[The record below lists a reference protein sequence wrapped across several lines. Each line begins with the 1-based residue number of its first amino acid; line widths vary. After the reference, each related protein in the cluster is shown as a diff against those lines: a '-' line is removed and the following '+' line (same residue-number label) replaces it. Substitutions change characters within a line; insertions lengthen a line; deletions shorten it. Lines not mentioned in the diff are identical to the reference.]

1 MFKDVKKK
9 AELKGKLLKEKGN
22 EAKNASLNIGSKV
35 LESAKSVG
43 DAASEIATGAVETAS
58 TVVTNAGKVATGAI
72 NSLIIKIATK
82 IVVKSMKK
90 ASQKGTGFI
99 YDDKKYQGFINKT
112 WEILPL
118 PVRLVGKETLNFN
131 DTMFF
136 LRNSIFGTDNKELTV
151 NKEDEGLIKK
161 SIKAMFK

>member
-9 AELKGKLLKEKGN
+9 AEQKSELLKEKGN
-22 EAKNASLNIGSKV
+22 KTKNASLNLGNKV
-35 LESAKSVG
+35 IDTAKSVG
-43 DAASEIATGAVETAS
+43 DTASEIATGALETAS
-58 TVVTNAGKVATGAI
+58 TAVTSAGKVATGAI

-90 ASQKGTGFI
+90 ASQKGTNYI

-136 LRNSIFGTDNKELTV
+136 LRNSVFGTDDKELTV